1 MKKIT
6 QLIII
11 LLTFSTSVKAQQLI
25 TKDQQNVQET
35 VVNFFEA
42 LSNRDSIVLKK
53 HATSDIILIEYG
65 SIWNADTLIRKAI
78 KLNTAPDFKRTN
90 TIDFISTTVTKKTAW
105 ILYNLYSEVIKN
117 GKKTT
122 SQWIETVIAVKKK
135 KMWRIKVLHSTLIKR
150 S

>member
-11 LLTFSTSVKAQQLI
+11 LLTFLTSVKAQQLI

-42 LSNRDSIVLKK
+42 LSNRDSIALKK

-78 KLNTAPDFKRTN
+78 KLNTAPDFKRIN
-90 TIDFISTTVTKKTAW
+90 TIDFINTTVTKKTAW
-105 ILYNLYSEVIKN
+105 TQYNLYSEVTKN

-150 S
+150 I